1 MIKQLIEELKQTTM
15 AQAVRL
21 ISGVA
26 ASVMLVWNFSGPIIK
41 PYAGQAIA
49 QVMTEQGVSPAAF
62 KNALTDI
69 DEIQKSTA
77 ETHSKIEKLS
87 TEFSILLTNQSA
99 IIAQNED
106 AKKRLDEIIQ
116 AIIRKQFGQANIPNA
131 TP

>member
-69 DEIQKSTA
+69 DEIQKSL
-77 ETHSKIEKLS
+77 SKIQATIEKRNA
-87 TEFSILLTNQSA
+87 EFSLLLTNQSA
-99 IIAQNED
+99 IIAQNQD
-106 AKKRLDEIIQ
+106 TKNRLDEIIQ
-116 AIIRKQFGQANIPNA
+116 AIIRKQFGQADVPRVS
-131 TP
+131 P